1 MSSLRK
7 PPNPR
12 RRAAGFSLGLL
23 ACGVSTF
30 GQQPAIEADFESV
43 WASDIRLFQG
53 AAAAGFERGA
63 WLTRV
68 DFFVAS
74 IGSDYQPNSDIDF
87 ITLPRSINEPR
98 YGGQVSM
105 RWRAADR
112 LTLLGGAG
120 GYSGFTSHRSAWI
133 NEWYQQWF
141 AGLPGLREPS
151 PYGAN
156 ATLGARWEYLPAA
169 GFAQVDLSYARDR
182 IAPGYDEVIDPV
194 LGLVGV
200 VPLRDDLNT
209 RAAKVTFENVLTK
222 RLRSQLEFRFADQS
236 ERGLRLG
243 GVAALNYA
251 FAENWVARTE
261 AGYVN
266 EALDE
271 LNVPATVR
279 TEAFEGWW
287 TGGSI
292 ERQLGEHWFLSASG
306 RYYQDNGEIES
317 SISLSSAAPPV
328 RGTHLGMGLRWLRD
342 QHALKVFGGTYLVE
356 HDPVDFGTLFF
367 KQLYRDRTFG
377 VVQAAYSY
385 EF

>member
-1 MSSLRK
+1 VERFGV
-7 PPNPR
+7 
-12 RRAAGFSLGLL
+12 RAA
-23 ACGVSTF
+23 
-30 GQQPAIEADFESV
+30 PALEADFEAV

-63 WLTRV
+63 WQTRV
-68 DFFVAS
+68 DVSVAS
-74 IGSDYQPNSDIDF
+74 IGFDYQPNAKVDSF
-87 ITLPRSINEPR
+87 TLPRSINEPR
-98 YGGQVSM
+98 YGGQIGT
-105 RWRAADR
+105 RWRPADR
-112 LTLLGGAG
+112 LTLIGGAG

-141 AGLPGLREPS
+141 AGLTGLRDAG

-169 GFAQVDLSYARDR
+169 GFAQVDLTYARDR
-182 IAPGYDEVIDPV
+182 IAPGYDEVIDPEF
-194 LGLVGV
+194 GLVGV

-209 RAAKVTFENVLTK
+209 WAAKVTFENVLTR

-236 ERGLRLG
+236 ERGLRVG

-261 AGYVN
+261 AGYVH

-271 LNVPATVR
+271 SNVPATVR

-287 TGGSI
+287 AGGSI
-292 ERQLGEHWFLSASG
+292 ERQLGEHWFLSATG
-306 RYYQDNGEIES
+306 HYYRDNGEIES
-317 SISLSSAAPPV
+317 SISFSSAAPPV
-328 RGTHLGMGLRWLRD
+328 RGIRLGLGLRWLRER
-342 QHALKVFGGTYLVE
+342 HAFKLFGGTYFVE
-356 HDPVDFGTLFF
+356 HDPVDFGILFF
-367 KQLYRDRTFG
+367 KPLYRDRTFG
-377 VVQAAYSY
+377 VAQIAYTY